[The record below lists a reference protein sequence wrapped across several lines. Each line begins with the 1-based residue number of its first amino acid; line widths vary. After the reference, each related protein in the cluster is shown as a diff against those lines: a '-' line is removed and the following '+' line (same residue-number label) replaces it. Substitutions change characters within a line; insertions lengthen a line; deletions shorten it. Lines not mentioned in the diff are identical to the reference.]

1 MRHRR
6 ADRVFEQ
13 RRGLRCR
20 WRVYCCAMK
29 DVFSNRIVGY
39 SVADRMKSRLA
50 VTVLRDAI
58 AG

>member
-1 MRHRR
+1 
-6 ADRVFEQ
+6 
-13 RRGLRCR
+13 
-20 WRVYCCAMK
+20 MK